1 VVGHIELGDGVRVGA
16 KSGVAHSVPAG
27 QDVSGIPAFP
37 QMQWLQAMATL
48 PKLPDLYKRLK
59 RLEKQLSE
67 LSARLNK
74 EPET

>member
-1 VVGHIELGDGVRVGA
+1 M
-16 KSGVAHSVPAG
+16 AH
-27 QDVSGIPAFP
+27 
-37 QMQWLQAMATL
+37 L

-67 LSARLNK
+67 LSARLDK